1 MGEISAHG
9 QTQEI
14 PTRSPA
20 LIWWLI
26 GVWLAS
32 ALYLVPF
39 VDRAW
44 VPHDEGLLGQS
55 AERVL
60 GGQLPHR
67 DFDEVYTG
75 GLSYLHALAFKLGG
89 VKSIALRWTAFVF
102 VLAWVP
108 AVFWIA
114 SRSARAPAA
123 ALVTAAAVTWSVPNY
138 FSGMPSWYNLFFA
151 TFGIAALMRH
161 LETGRARWLVAAGLA
176 GGCSFLVKSA
186 GLYYIAGAVLFLVAY
201 EVELSRPAVP
211 LPGRR
216 PDASDRRR
224 TGWLDRRKG
233 CARRRPGRIGGV
245 AGSNAFEPR
254 RPAAFRRAGCGG
266 MRLPGLE
273 RNRLGP
279 PSARSAAGSSLP
291 AGPSISRRRRDPD
304 RRIPDSVC
312 SNGRTRRLLPRRV
325 HRAATASVGRQRRAA
340 AVADGAAAGALRPH
354 PGGGRAGQAN
364 PLWSGGD
371 RGVRGVAGLSP
382 RVFPASRSV
391 PDALESGPAPEHGR
405 RGRGRSAAGPRR
417 DIDGA
422 RTLAASCCWWSRS
435 PRSAA

>member
-1 MGEISAHG
+1 MGEISAPG
-9 QTQEI
+9 QTQEP

-123 ALVTAAAVTWSVPNY
+123 ALVTAVAVTWSVPNY

-161 LETGRARWLVAAGLA
+161 LETGRARWLVAAGVA

-186 GLYYIAGAVLFLVAY
+186 GLYYIAGAVLFLIAY
-201 EVELSRPAVP
+201 EVDPRPPVPSTPLRVADARSGSIAAKAALAVLLVGSVAWLVRTHSNRVALLHFVVP
-211 LPGRR
+211 VAAVCGFLVWSEIAWGRR
-216 PDASDRRR
+216 P
-224 TGWLDRRKG
+224 
-233 CARRRPGRIGGV
+233 
-245 AGSNAFEPR
+245 
-254 RPAAFRRAGCGG
+254 
-266 MRLPGLE
+266 
-273 RNRLGP
+273 
-279 PSARSAAGSSLP
+279 ARSA
-291 AGPSISRRRRDPD
+291 
-304 RRIPDSVC
+304 
-312 SNGRTRRLLPRRV
+312 
-325 HRAATASVGRQRRAA
+325 
-340 AVADGAAAGALRPH
+340 
-354 PGGGRAGQAN
+354 GGRCSAG
-364 PLWSGGD
+364 WSFHF
-371 RGVRGVAGLSP
+371 S
-382 RVFPASRSV
+382 PASRS
-391 PDALESGPAPEHGR
+391 
-405 RGRGRSAAGPRR
+405 
-417 DIDGA
+417 
-422 RTLAASCCWWSRS
+422 RS
-435 PRSAA
+435 PYS